1 MSLRMSDRRA
11 FATQLFAGGFAMLMA
26 IGCSQPTPTQP
37 DAMPR
42 AMDSGA
48 SSALRLPGADHGG
61 LSLTASLSGA
71 AEAPGPGDPD
81 GSGTAVITLNHGQAE
96 VCFELTAA
104 NIGPATAAHIHV
116 APVGAPGPV
125 VVPLTPPTS
134 GSSSG
139 CVSVD
144 RQLIKELMQ
153 DPDEYYVNVHNAAFP
168 GGAIRGQLSR

>member
-11 FATQLFAGGFAMLMA
+11 FGTQLFATGFTMLIA
-26 IGCSQPTPTQP
+26 IACGQQTPTQP

-42 AMDSGA
+42 ALDSGA
-48 SSALRLPGADHGG
+48 SSALRLPDADHGG
-61 LSLTASLSGA
+61 LSLTASLTGA

-81 GSGTAVITLNHGQAE
+81 GRGTAVITLNHGQAE

-104 NIGPATAAHIHV
+104 NIAPATAAHIHV
-116 APVGAPGPV
+116 APVGVPGPV
-125 VVPLTPPTS
+125 VVPLTPPTD

-139 CVSVD
+139 CLSVD

-153 DPDEYYVNVHNAAFP
+153 QPDEYYVNVHNAAFP
-168 GGAIRGQLSR
+168 AGAIRGQLSR